1 MVREDISDL
10 SITEEAFSSTVVVV
24 VAVVVV
30 GIGFGRPVVG
40 VVSEDCFLSMGI
52 SYAEHV
58 RDSIGIAYAEHDR
71 DSILGAEDDDIVR
84 RIVNPVQETCSKEAK

>member
-24 VAVVVV
+24 VVV
-30 GIGFGRPVVG
+30 GIGFGRPIVG
-40 VVSEDCFLSMGI
+40 VASDCFVSMGI

-84 RIVNPVQETCSKEAK
+84 KIVNPVQETCSKEAK